1 MTLIKISDV
10 FQCSLI
16 GLVFFFTFL
25 MLLFI
30 HLSKKI
36 HKKNKILKNQYAILE
51 LSRTEIERSNQS
63 IRKTFSIIAHDLRE
77 PFNVLLG
84 YTNYII
90 DNYDAMDQ
98 KEIVTYLKI
107 IKKKALSN
115 FNFTQQLLNWS
126 LKQQLGFVVNYE
138 KVNINNIVFKSISN
152 LNSLATQKKITINTL
167 LETSELN
174 NGLFDKDIV
183 FNVLYNLISNA
194 LKYSNEKSKI
204 VIKSSIEKNYVKFEV
219 IDFGIGM
226 NATKVEELNANKNAT
241 NFDFIKSDSEYIGGF
256 GLIYTKELMN
266 IYGGKLVFKSIVNE
280 GTTVYAF
287 FPLRR

>member
-1 MTLIKISDV
+1 MSRQQTQRVITINNFFYFFHKI
-10 FQCSLI
+10 
-16 GLVFFFTFL
+16 
-25 MLLFI
+25 
-30 HLSKKI
+30 
-36 HKKNKILKNQYAILE
+36 AI
-51 LSRTEIERSNQS
+51 S
-63 IRKTFSIIAHDLRE
+63 I
-77 PFNVLLG
+77 
-84 YTNYII
+84 Y
-90 DNYDAMDQ
+90 
-98 KEIVTYLKI
+98 
-107 IKKKALSN
+107 